1 MKYVAIEGIKGSG
14 KSTLLADLGKQLTAQ
29 GIEFCLLSPTSHM
42 PPWHPAELAY
52 SALGLEKFDAIT
64 EWIYALRSNWHS
76 ARVSTRAP
84 LIIGDRSVLTSYV
97 TRWGRVRI
105 NGIADHLAKV
115 NSLEHRIPKPDHVI
129 YLDVDA
135 AVAAERI
142 QSRPAR
148 NYGKVDEGSGRLQDA
163 INAYQYLML
172 NGKRHG
178 LANIQWSVVNARRSY
193 AEVFSDVLARLQTM
207 IYEGRVVK

>member
-14 KSTLLADLGKQLTAQ
+14 KSTLLADLSKQLTVQ

-52 SALGLEKFDAIT
+52 SAFSLEKFDALT

-76 ARVSTRAP
+76 ARVSNRVP

-97 TRWGRVRI
+97 TRWGRAHVS
-105 NGIADHLAKV
+105 GVAGHLAKV
-115 NSLEHRIPKPDHVI
+115 DSLEYRIQKPDHVI
-129 YLDVDA
+129 YLDVDV
-135 AVAAERI
+135 AVATERI

-148 NYGKVDEGSGRLQDA
+148 NYGKVDEGIGRLQDA
-163 INAYQYLML
+163 INAYQYLMQ

-178 LANIQWSVVNARRSY
+178 LENIQWSVVNARRSY
-193 AEVFSDVLARLQTM
+193 AEVFSEVLARLQTM
-207 IYEGRVVK
+207 IYEGRTVQ

>member
-14 KSTLLADLGKQLTAQ
+14 KSTLLADLSKQLTAQ
-29 GIEFCLLSPTSHM
+29 GIDFCLLSPTSHM
-42 PPWHPAELAY
+42 PPWHPAEVAY
-52 SALGLEKFDAIT
+52 SAFGFEKFDAIT

-76 ARVSTRAP
+76 ARVSTHAP

-105 NGIADHLAKV
+105 NGIAGHLAKV
-115 NSLEHRIPKPDHVI
+115 NSLEHRIPKLDHVI

-148 NYGKVDEGSGRLQDA
+148 NYGKVDERIGRLQEA
-163 INAYQYLML
+163 INAYRYLML

-178 LANIQWSVVNARRSY
+178 LANIQWTVVNARRSY
-193 AEVFSDVLARLQTM
+193 AEVLSDVLARLQTM